1 MHHDRFDYSPIIR
14 RAPLRLP
21 NAARLAIWIIP
32 NIEYFEF
39 DGPGIGLAPPAGFPD
54 VLNYAWR
61 DYASRVGVWRLMEL
75 LDKYQLRATVALNAK
90 VCDYYPE
97 IIEEGKKRNWEFM
110 GHGMTNSQLL
120 AGLPEEDERKV
131 IQTTVAT
138 IGKAVGK
145 APRGWLGPALA
156 ETLRTP
162 DLLAENGITYLCD
175 WCNDDQPYSFRV
187 KAGRLISIPYANEIN
202 DIPFYVGKGATPDQ
216 FRQAIQDCFD
226 VLYEEGKVTGK
237 VMAIALHPFLSGVP
251 HRQKYLEMALDYV
264 TKHDQVWFATGGEIA
279 DWYYTNYYNQS

>member
-1 MHHDRFDYSPIIR
+1 MHHDRFDYSPIIK

-21 NAARLAIWIIP
+21 ENARLAVWIIP

-61 DYASRVGVWRLMEL
+61 DYAPRVGVWRLMEL
-75 LDKYQLRATVALNAK
+75 LDKHGLRATVALNAK
-90 VCDYYPE
+90 VCEHYPE

-110 GHGMTNSQLL
+110 GHGLTNSQML
-120 AGLPEEDERKV
+120 AGLPEDEERKI
-131 IQTTVAT
+131 IQATVAT
-138 IGKAVGK
+138 ISRAVGEP
-145 APRGWLGPALA
+145 PRGWLGPALA
-156 ETLRTP
+156 ETPVTP

-175 WCNDDQPYSFRV
+175 WCNDDQPYPFRV
-187 KAGRLISIPYANEIN
+187 RSGRLISIPYANEIN

-226 VLYEEGKVTGK
+226 VLYEEGKTSGK

-251 HRQKYLEMALDYV
+251 HRHKYLDMALAYIK
-264 TKHDQVWFATGGEIA
+264 KHDRVWFATGGEIA
-279 DWYYTNYYNQS
+279 NWYYTNYYNRS